1 MTNLEAIKAK
11 LNYPLSD
18 NSFIVALQDRD
29 ITSAGIYV
37 GGETFDLAYA
47 DAINTLVTA
56 PDQSEGGFSI
66 SLTEKKYL
74 LSLADGIYTKYSK
87 TNPMTTSSLKKTAT
101 FVQRF

>member
-18 NSFIVALQDRD
+18 NAFILALQDRGLA
-29 ITSAGIYV
+29 SAGIYSSS
-37 GGETFDLAYA
+37 EAFDLAYA

-56 PDQSEGGFSI
+56 PNVSEGSYQI
-66 SLTEKKYL
+66 SLSDKTNL
-74 LSLADGIYTKYSK
+74 LSLADGIYTKYSVS
-87 TNPMTTSSLKKTAT
+87 NPIKSFLKKTAT